1 MQDFHPLALVLMTM
15 MMMMMMM
22 MMINGANI
30 RLASNSATV
39 DYAYLIWC
47 CSPMDVRAKDT

>member
-1 MQDFHPLALVLMTM
+1 MQDFHPLALVLMT